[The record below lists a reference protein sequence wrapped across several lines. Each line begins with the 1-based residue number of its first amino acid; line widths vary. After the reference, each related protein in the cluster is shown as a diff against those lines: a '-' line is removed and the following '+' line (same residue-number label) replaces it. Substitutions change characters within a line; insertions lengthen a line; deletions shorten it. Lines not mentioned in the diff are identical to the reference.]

1 MWDKLLDSLAGEDNY
16 FFLETNLSS
25 EADSRN
31 YLFLN
36 PIEEINVRASGEAE
50 AGFARIEEAVEDGLY
65 AAGLFSYELGYSL
78 DEAFEP
84 PPAGRLPLM
93 SVGLYRDPGVY
104 DVRRGA
110 WNREALRIA
119 AAANGSLGHGAFSVS
134 EPAISE
140 TYPVYERNIGEIKR
154 LIERGD
160 TYQINYTV
168 RLDFFLRGDPLALYI
183 DLRGRQKVAYS
194 GMWRRGDMSVLSFSP
209 ELFFRIEGGE
219 IEVRPMKGTAPRGAA
234 DAEDAE
240 ITRFLESDTKNRA
253 ENIMIVDLLRND
265 LGRVSQKGSVSVP
278 RLFEVEKYETL
289 FQMTSTVKAKLA
301 PDAGIR
307 RIFSSLFPSGSV
319 TGAPKI
325 SSMRIIRSLEKRPRG
340 IYTGAIGFIA
350 PQRRKA
356 VFNVSI
362 RTVSVAGGRA
372 EMGIGGGIVYD
383 STPESEWREALLKA
397 GFLLSGLSDMSPMD
411 FSLIET
417 FLWLPVLCRSL
428 KQTESREFG
437 GDDRNLFFN
446 SESCPRNSEDGGLF
460 LEKLHFERLAGS
472 AKHFGF
478 KYDESAAK
486 EAIAAAV
493 ADPQHAARP
502 LRVRLLLGRDGGIS
516 VTVGDP
522 GALPPDA
529 IPRFTLSDKTV
540 LSSNPFLRHKT
551 TVRNFY
557 DEERAASKKHGFFDV
572 VFMNERGELTEGAI
586 TNLFVRIGGALYT
599 PPAECG
605 LLEGVFRRHLLET
618 GEARERVLYPRD
630 LAAADEV
637 FLCNSVRGML
647 RAEYVMPD

>member
-1 MWDKLLDSLAGEDNY
+1 MWDSFLYSLEGEDNY
-16 FFLETNLSS
+16 FFLETNLPSDREVRS
-25 EADSRN
+25 

-36 PIEEINVRASGEAE
+36 PIEEIDVSAPGEA
-50 AGFARIEEAVEDGLY
+50 AAAFARIEEGVEGGLY
-65 AAGLFSYELGYSL
+65 AAGLFSYELGYCL

-84 PPAGRLPLM
+84 PPAGPFPLM

-104 DVRRGA
+104 DVRRGE
-110 WNREALRIA
+110 WEGDVPRIGDA
-119 AAANGSLGHGAFSVS
+119 TSRTPRPGMFSVS

-140 TYPVYERNIGEIKR
+140 TYPVYERNIREVKR

-168 RLDFFLRGDPLALYI
+168 RLDFFLKGNSLGLYL
-183 DLRGRQKVAYS
+183 DLRQRQKVAYS

-265 LGRVSQKGSVSVP
+265 LGRVSEKGSVSVP

-301 PDAGIR
+301 SDSGML

-350 PQRRKA
+350 PKRRKA

-362 RTVSVAGGRA
+362 RTVSVTGCRA

-397 GFLLSGLSDMSPMD
+397 DFLLAGLPEMTPRD

-417 FLWLPVLCRSL
+417 FLWT
-428 KQTESREFG
+428 Q
-437 GDDRNLFFN
+437 
-446 SESCPRNSEDGGLF
+446 DGGLF
-460 LEKLHFERLAGS
+460 LEKPHFERLARS
-472 AKHFGF
+472 AKYFGF
-478 KYDESAAK
+478 NYDERTARVSIK
-486 EAIAAAV
+486 AAV
-493 ADPQHAARP
+493 ADAQPGGGN
-502 LRVRLLLGRDGGIS
+502 LRVRLLLDRDGS
-516 VTVGDP
+516 VSVSINPAAKSTP
-522 GALPPDA
+522 GVT
-529 IPRFTLSDKTV
+529 PRFTLSDKTV
-540 LSSNPFLRHKT
+540 LSANPFLRHKT
-551 TVRNFY
+551 TVRDFY
-557 DEERAASKKHGFFDV
+557 EEERTTYEKRGFFDV
-572 VFMNERGELTEGAI
+572 VFMNERAELTEGTI
-586 TNLFVRIGGALYT
+586 TNLFVRIDGRLCT
-599 PPAECG
+599 PPAESG

-618 GEARERVLYPRD
+618 GEASERVLYTRD
-630 LAAADEV
+630 LDAADEIL
-637 FLCNSVRGML
+637 LCNSVRGL
-647 RAEYVMPD
+647 FRVEFVKPIW